1 MKRLVIVLTLI
12 CLAVTVSFGQSSTPL
27 SLKDCIKIAL
37 ENNSKLRIAEQR
49 YQSAGTGV
57 TSAYSSMLPRV
68 NSSFSSGRYIQ
79 GARVLKTDVPKG
91 IDPSTGRVIYEQQEI
106 YQKSTSRNAHGARVS
121 LSQSILD
128 LESVY
133 GIKQAQT
140 AERSAEHSAKSTR
153 QSVILS
159 VQEAYYELLK
169 AYRLLSVYEE
179 ATKQAE
185 EEVSRAQARV
195 DIGISSQ
202 AEVFQAKVNLGTQ
215 RTNLINQENIIA
227 LDKANL
233 NNALALDTNAP
244 IEIVEDKSEP
254 AFPAVSYD
262 DAVKAV
268 LQNNEEL
275 KALSLDIKTSWYGV
289 RMAKARYI
297 PTLGGSVSYSRNNDD
312 ISRVYSTKLDQDYSA
327 SLGAQVDLNIFNG
340 LSDKAGVQRAMINN
354 NIAQESYN
362 DRQRVIV
369 AQVKQVFLQLKAYKD
384 ILEINQENIDAAKEN
399 LRLQLEKR
407 RVGSGTELEV
417 TQAQT
422 ELTRAQS
429 NYVRAEYDTK
439 ITKAQLETI
448 MGVVDAGN

>member
-1 MKRLVIVLTLI
+1 MKRFVLVLMVLGLAATTL
-12 CLAVTVSFGQSSTPL
+12 FGQSSAVL
-27 SLKDCIKIAL
+27 SLNDCIKIAL
-37 ENNSKLRIAEQR
+37 ENNSTLRIADQR
-49 YQSAGTGV
+49 YQSAGTSV
-57 TSAYSSMLPRV
+57 TSATSSMLPRV
-68 NSSFSSGRYIQ
+68 NSSFSTGRYIQ

-91 IDPSTGRVIYEQQEI
+91 IDPATGRVIYEQQEI
-106 YQKSTSRNAHGARVS
+106 YQQSTSRDAHGARLS
-121 LSQSILD
+121 LSQSFLD

-133 GIKQAQT
+133 GIKQAKT
-140 AERSAEHSAKSTR
+140 AEQAAAHTAKSTR

-179 ATKQAE
+179 AAKQAE

-202 AEVFQAKVNLGTQ
+202 AEVFQAKVNLGSQ

-233 NNALALDTNAP
+233 NNAMARDTNAP
-244 IEIVEDKSEP
+244 IDISEDNSEP
-254 AFPAVSYD
+254 TFPTVSYD

-275 KALSLDIKTSWYGV
+275 KALALDIKTSWYGV
-289 RMAKARYI
+289 RMARARYM
-297 PTLGGSVSYSRNNDD
+297 PTIGGNISYTRNNDD
-312 ISRVYSTKLDQDYSA
+312 ISRVYSSKLDQDYSA
-327 SLGAQVDLNIFNG
+327 SLGAQMDLNIFNG
-340 LSDKAGVQRAMINN
+340 LADKAGVQRAMINN

-362 DRQRVIV
+362 DRQRAII
-369 AQVKQVFLQLKAYKD
+369 AQVKQVFLQLEAYKD
-384 ILEINQENIDAAKEN
+384 ILDINQQNIDAAKEN

-417 TQAQT
+417 TQAQV

-448 MGVVDAGN
+448 MGVVDTNN